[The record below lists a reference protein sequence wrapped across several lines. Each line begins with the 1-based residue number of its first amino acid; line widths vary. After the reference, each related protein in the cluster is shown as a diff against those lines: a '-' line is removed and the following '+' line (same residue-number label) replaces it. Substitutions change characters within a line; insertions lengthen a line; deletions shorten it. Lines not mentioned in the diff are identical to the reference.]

1 VDGAGIANFLTGGIM
16 FHLKIALPAV
26 ILAGGFL
33 VCTTTSYGKPEY
45 VKTTKKACTF
55 CHVDSKAKPKELT
68 EAGKYFAEHKNL
80 DGYKEKK

>member
-1 VDGAGIANFLTGGIM
+1 M

-33 VCTTTSYGKPEY
+33 VCTTSSYGKPEY
-45 VKTTKKACTF
+45 MKSTKKACTF

-68 EAGKYFAEHKNL
+68 AAGKYYAEHKSL
-80 DGYKEKK
+80 DGYTEKK